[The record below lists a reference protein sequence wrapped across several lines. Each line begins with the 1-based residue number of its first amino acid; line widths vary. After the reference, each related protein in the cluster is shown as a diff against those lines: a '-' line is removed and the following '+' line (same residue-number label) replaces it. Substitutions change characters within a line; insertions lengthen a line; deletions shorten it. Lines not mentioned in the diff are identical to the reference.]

1 MADKTPNT
9 GNASDAAKAAEAT
22 RKGRTDKVLAMASDE
37 VGTVHGNASAKAVS
51 VTAALNVEETVGGK
65 TVKDGAKATVALET
79 THEES

>member
-9 GNASDAAKAAEAT
+9 GNASDAAKAAAAT

-37 VGTVHGNASAKAVS
+37 V
-51 VTAALNVEETVGGK
+51 EETVGGK
-65 TVKDGAKATVALET
+65 TVKDGAKATVVLET